1 MLFVFEWRKLS
12 MGTARCRV
20 SGCRNDALPND
31 EHCKKHTLKPQKVD
45 KRIKHSEFVSD
56 LLEKGSKKE
65 DVNAIIREM
74 DLMGATLEEIRV
86 IANNTRRD
94 IRHKQKELSELTK
107 GGYEDSDNN
116 WQVTNDIKTL
126 QGKLKKLDDWIKHLQ
141 RINKIKKYETGKLD
155 TEEMEHEQA
164 VLETDEN
171 MDDGEWHDV

>member
-1 MLFVFEWRKLS
+1 

-56 LLEKGSKKE
+56 LLGKGSKKE
-65 DVNAIIREM
+65 EVNAIIREM

-86 IANNTRRD
+86 LANNTRRD

-126 QGKLKKLDDWIKHLQ
+126 QGKLKKLDNWIKHLQ
-141 RINKIKKYETGKLD
+141 RINKIKKYANTKPYAED
-155 TEEMEHEQA
+155 EERERA
-164 VLETDEN
+164 ILNKNEN
-171 MDDGEWHDV
+171 LDDGNWHDVPE